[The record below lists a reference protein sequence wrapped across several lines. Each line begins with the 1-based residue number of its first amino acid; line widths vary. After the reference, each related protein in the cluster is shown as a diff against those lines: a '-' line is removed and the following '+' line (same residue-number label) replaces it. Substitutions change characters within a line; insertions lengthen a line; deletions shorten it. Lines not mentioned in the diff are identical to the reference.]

1 MEYLA
6 EFYLPA
12 GEADLADLA
21 LRARSAAA
29 AMAGSGRAV
38 RFVRAMHAVADE
50 SCFAW
55 YEADAADIV
64 VAAGLAAGLTVD
76 RVVEIDAS
84 DAG

>member
-21 LRARSAAA
+21 LRARSAA